1 MGDMKLVG
9 VTRTLNENDIVESVI
24 RHHLA
29 LVDHVIVMDDGSND
43 NTAEI
48 VHSLI
53 EEGLPVSII
62 QRRCVIFDEGNRNT
76 VLYNIA
82 KYKFDADWVLFF
94 DADEFVDVRRV
105 GNDLKRYLA
114 DIPDSFDSVSFDMF
128 NYTDSIFDDKNEIN
142 VPRRLLWRT
151 KKPLNV
157 FKVVVRGKIEGDV
170 SIHAGNHCG
179 YLDGVAMNSFR
190 SDNVFISHYPRRSGW
205 QDIYK
210 WVIGRLKITAAGK
223 KETDSGTGSHYIHP
237 FNVLLNN
244 PDNILNNEDFFYVTP
259 NENILEKDNGFYLG
273 DALKYTK
280 IVDYKAKCISMVL
293 RYALELS
300 QDFGKII
307 DGHPDISDEVRGSPA
322 DGKDYQGITA
332 TLSEYKGKIE
342 TFQSSVDDI
351 WSTRKN
357 TKDDS
362 SILVNGLVRPDNY
375 NHSANEDQPWWSAD
389 FGRGIPLKEIL
400 VVNRFDQEGVKD
412 RLFPFDVVVEK
423 ENGEKWTKSIGGEMA
438 GGKKYI
444 PISGMEGDVRKVTI
458 SLPGRDRY
466 LSISQVRFFM

>member
-1 MGDMKLVG
+1 MKLVG
-9 VTRTLNENDIVESVI
+9 VTRTLNENDIIESVI

-29 LVDHVIVMDDGSND
+29 LVDHIIVMDDGSND
-43 NTAEI
+43 NTAYI

-76 VLYNIA
+76 VLYNMA
-82 KYKFDADWVLFF
+82 KEKFSADWVVFF

-105 GNDLKRYLA
+105 NNDLRRYLEN
-114 DIPDSFDSVSFDMF
+114 IPEIFDSVLLDMF
-128 NYTDSIFDDKNEIN
+128 NYTDSIFDDKNERNI
-142 VPRRLLWRT
+142 PRRLLWRT

-157 FKVVVRGKIEGDV
+157 FKVIVRGKIQGEV

-179 YLDGVAMNSFR
+179 YLDGMPMNAFKSE
-190 SDNVFISHYPRRSGW
+190 DVFISHYPRRSGW

-223 KETDSGTGSHYIHP
+223 KETESGTGSHYIHP

-244 PDNILNNEDFFYVTP
+244 PENILKNKEFFDVNP
-259 NENILEKDNGFYLG
+259 NVNILEKDTGFYLG
-273 DALKYTK
+273 DDLKYTE
-280 IVDYKAKCISMVL
+280 IVDYKGKCIKMVL
-293 RYALELS
+293 KYALELA

-307 DGHPDISDEVRGSPA
+307 DNNKDIYDEVRGSLA

-332 TLSEYKGKIE
+332 TLHEYNGHIE

-362 SILVNGLVRPDNY
+362 SILVNGSVRPDNY
-375 NHSANEDQPWWSAD
+375 NHSANEDHPWWSAD

-423 ENGEKWTKSIGGEMA
+423 ENGDKWTTSIGGGMP
-438 GGKKYI
+438 GNRKYI
-444 PISGMEGDVRKVTI
+444 PISGMEGAVRKVTI
-458 SLPGRDRY
+458 SLPGRERY
-466 LSISQVRFFM
+466 LSISQVKFFI